1 MNSIVNFFKDG
12 GVFLYPLALIFV
24 VGVSIAI
31 ERYVYLTRETLR
43 NRSLWDDLVPA
54 LSAGNFKQVVGLTQN
69 SKASIATILNYGV
82 ARVQSARRRDDIEKA
97 MDESLLEVIPRIE
110 KRTHYLSSLA
120 NVGLL
125 IGLLGTI
132 TGLIGAFSA
141 VATANPAEK
150 ASLLAAAISV
160 AMNNTASG
168 LGVAITLLTAHMF
181 LESKTTSLIDSLEIA
196 SVKFLNSITER
207 QSEPA
212 HAPAAPPAPA
222 APTASAPAAPP
233 YVQPLLKTPF
243 HDRAR
248 ALSQLDS
255 FIPWSGYTTVDVFT
269 NVEQEYFAIRN
280 ATTLYDLTPMVKY
293 RIAGP
298 CALAFLNRL
307 MTRDIGKLKVGRV
320 AYCVWCDDAGHLIDD
335 GTVFRLSETEYRLC
349 TAERQLD
356 WLLSSAIGFDGVL
369 IEEITDQIAALAM

>member
-1 MNSIVNFFKDG
+1 MNFFNSVVNFFKDG
-12 GVFLYPLALIFV
+12 GIFLYPLALIFV

-31 ERYVYLTRETLR
+31 ERFLYLTRETVR
-43 NRSLWDDLVPA
+43 NRALWDDLVPA
-54 LSAGNFKQVVGLTQN
+54 LSTGNFKQVVALTQN

-82 ARVQSARRRDDIEKA
+82 ARVASARRRDDIEKA

-120 NVGLL
+120 NGLL

-168 LGVAITLLTAHMF
+168 LGVAITLLLAHMF

-207 QSEPA
+207 QHEPTA
-212 HAPAAPPAPA
+212 AAPAAPSAAARAPA
-222 APTASAPAAPP
+222 A
-233 YVQPLLKTPF
+233 
-243 HDRAR
+243 AR
-248 ALSQLDS
+248 ST
-255 FIPWSGYTTVDVFT
+255 I
-269 NVEQEYFAIRN
+269 
-280 ATTLYDLTPMVKY
+280 
-293 RIAGP
+293 
-298 CALAFLNRL
+298 
-307 MTRDIGKLKVGRV
+307 
-320 AYCVWCDDAGHLIDD
+320 
-335 GTVFRLSETEYRLC
+335 
-349 TAERQLD
+349 
-356 WLLSSAIGFDGVL
+356 
-369 IEEITDQIAALAM
+369 